1 MRNIAVILAGGS
13 VRRMGDH
20 TPKQFMKIAGK
31 KVIEHTINM
40 FQLNARID
48 EICVVVNSD
57 YERDIEEICL
67 HNSFGKIRKILGG
80 GKERYESS
88 LAAINA
94 YIPEG
99 ECNIIFHDSV
109 RPLVNERIINDVID
123 ALDRYDAVDVAV
135 PTTDTIIQVNDDDEI
150 VKIPSR
156 QFLRNGQTPQAFKLS
171 VIKEAYDR
179 ALLDPKFKTT
189 DDCGVVLKYMPDV
202 PIFVVKGEQF
212 NMKLTYKEDIFL
224 IDKLF
229 QLKSLSGTSA
239 PITADDKAVLKGK
252 TVIIFGGTEGIG
264 YEIARLCRDMDMHV
278 HAVSRRS
285 GVDVTKPE
293 SVRAALAEAASST
306 GSVDYVVNTAGLLDR
321 QPLNVMDYDTVRNS
335 VDVNYLG
342 CVNVAKESYPYLKAS
357 KGSAIFF
364 TSSSYTRGRAMYCLY
379 SSLKAAIV
387 NFVQALSEEWFD
399 SGIRINC
406 INPERTKTPMRI
418 KNFGNEPDGTLL
430 DPRTVAAASVKTLL
444 SPMTGEV
451 IDVKRR

>member
-1 MRNIAVILAGGS
+1 
-13 VRRMGDH
+13 MGDN

-67 HNSFGKIRKILGG
+67 HNRFGKIKKILGG
-80 GKERYESS
+80 GRERYESS

-94 YIPEG
+94 YAPEG

-123 ALDRYDAVDVAV
+123 ALGSYDAIDVAV

-229 QLKSLSGTSA
+229 QLKSLSGMSSSITS
-239 PITADDKAVLKGK
+239 DDKASLKGK

-264 YEIARLCRDMDMHV
+264 YEIARLCRDMDMQD
-278 HAVSRRS
+278 R
-285 GVDVTKPE
+285 K
-293 SVRAALAEAASST
+293 SV
-306 GSVDYVVNTAGLLDR
+306 V
-321 QPLNVMDYDTVRNS
+321 
-335 VDVNYLG
+335 
-342 CVNVAKESYPYLKAS
+342 
-357 KGSAIFF
+357 
-364 TSSSYTRGRAMYCLY
+364 
-379 SSLKAAIV
+379 
-387 NFVQALSEEWFD
+387 
-399 SGIRINC
+399 
-406 INPERTKTPMRI
+406 
-418 KNFGNEPDGTLL
+418 
-430 DPRTVAAASVKTLL
+430 
-444 SPMTGEV
+444 
-451 IDVKRR
+451 